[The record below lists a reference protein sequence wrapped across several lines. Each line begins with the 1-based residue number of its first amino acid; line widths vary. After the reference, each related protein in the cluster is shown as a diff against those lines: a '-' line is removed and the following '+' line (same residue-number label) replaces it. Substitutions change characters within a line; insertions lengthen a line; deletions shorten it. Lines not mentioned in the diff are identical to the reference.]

1 MQEVISRTL
10 DPNAPV
16 EEQDAYELC
25 LSESDSQF
33 VVSLTYIAWSEID
46 RQMMCEGYEPQYFD
60 TLEQARM
67 RYEACRRTI
76 AERGFIYSDMDPIL

>member
-10 DPNAPV
+10 DPNSPV
-16 EEQDAYELC
+16 EEQDVYELC
-25 LSESDSQF
+25 LSESGTRF

-46 RQMMCEGYEPQYFD
+46 RQIMYEGYKPQYFD

-67 RYEACRRTI
+67 RYKDCRRTI
-76 AERGFIYSDMDPIL
+76 ADRGFIYSDMDPIL